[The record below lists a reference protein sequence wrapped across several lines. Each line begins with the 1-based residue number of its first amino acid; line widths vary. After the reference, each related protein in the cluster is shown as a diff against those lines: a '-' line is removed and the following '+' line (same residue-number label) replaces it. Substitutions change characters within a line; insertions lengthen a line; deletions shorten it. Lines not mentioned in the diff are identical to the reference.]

1 MNVVNVTKI
10 FFIKNIKHI
19 KTAYST
25 LLKQSKI
32 SYNNYFRNNINNIKN
47 TWNGIKSIISLDIK
61 ESESPNVILNNKGEF
76 LTNTND
82 IANQFNNFFCSVTP
96 TT

>member
-1 MNVVNVTKI
+1 MVNVTKI

-96 TT
+96 TI

>member
-1 MNVVNVTKI
+1 MVNVTKI